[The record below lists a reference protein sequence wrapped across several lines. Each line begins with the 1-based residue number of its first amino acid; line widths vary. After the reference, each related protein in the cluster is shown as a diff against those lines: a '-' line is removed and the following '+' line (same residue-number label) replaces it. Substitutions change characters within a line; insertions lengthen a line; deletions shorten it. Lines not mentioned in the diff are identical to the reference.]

1 VDNHIDS
8 FIFHLKVQ
16 RGLSHNTIL
25 AYSRALSRFNA
36 WLIKENKANF
46 ESITIPLVE
55 SYLALLKSKGISARS
70 SAQAVVV
77 LRQFFKWSVGQGIIS
92 ENPIEDLDIPKFS
105 NALPVVLSETDVKD
119 VLNTP
124 LDNSPVG
131 LRDRAIL
138 ELLYGSGLRI
148 SEALGLDIADVNL
161 VAQFV
166 IAKGKGNKQ
175 RIVPISPP
183 CRDAIEQY
191 LTDGRP
197 LLIAKRRPP
206 STKGRRDPMFVTA
219 RGTVL
224 TRQGFFKNLKKY
236 GLEAG
241 VVKALSPHKFRH
253 SFATHLVEGGADL
266 RSVQEMLGHASIATT
281 EIYTHV
287 SRGHLKKV
295 YKKAHPRA

>member
-1 VDNHIDS
+1 MDNHIDS

-183 CRDAIEQY
+183 CRD
-191 LTDGRP
+191 
-197 LLIAKRRPP
+197 
-206 STKGRRDPMFVTA
+206 
-219 RGTVL
+219 
-224 TRQGFFKNLKKY
+224 
-236 GLEAG
+236 
-241 VVKALSPHKFRH
+241 
-253 SFATHLVEGGADL
+253 
-266 RSVQEMLGHASIATT
+266 
-281 EIYTHV
+281 
-287 SRGHLKKV
+287 
-295 YKKAHPRA
+295 